1 MRSPLEGFCCSSSS
15 CWDFFPLP
23 LDLCCLGEGKE
34 EEKTDEEWEEELEEV
49 KEEGLDSTRFV
60 QVILMATDFERL
72 TFAAKYFGA

>member
-1 MRSPLEGFCCSSSS
+1 MRSPLEGFCCSSSL

-23 LDLCCLGEGKE
+23 LGLCCCLGEGKE
-34 EEKTDEEWEEELEEV
+34 EEELEEEV

-60 QVILMATDFERL
+60 QAILMATDFERL